1 MLSISLF
8 LGLDRLHQTLEG
20 RISVMLHLCPFRL
33 INIIK
38 LERVRVTMAAQDLIF
53 LIFLRLFSLP
63 ANTESTDVI
72 LAAVRDENVI
82 EIS

>member
-1 MLSISLF
+1 
-8 LGLDRLHQTLEG
+8 
-20 RISVMLHLCPFRL
+20 MLHLGPFRL

-53 LIFLRLFSLP
+53 LILLRLFSLP